1 MLQAVIVAHP
11 NPESFTHS
19 VARAYRDAAEAR
31 GGRVVFR
38 DLYAMSFD
46 PCLKRSEL
54 PGADGHGVSPDV
66 ATERELLA
74 EADLFVFVYPF
85 WMNAPPAILKGY
97 IDRVL
102 GFGFGFAPDGHGSGP
117 RLAGK
122 RLLTFSSSGAPTE
135 WVVDTGA
142 LNAVRALFDAHLAK
156 VCGLSVIDH
165 IHFGA
170 IVPNITAA
178 AVERHLDIVR
188 SVSDAI
194 NRDN

>member
-11 NPESFTHS
+11 NPDSFTHS
-19 VARAYRDAAEAR
+19 VARSYRDAAEAR
-31 GGRVVFR
+31 GGRVLLR
-38 DLYAMSFD
+38 DLYGMAFD
-46 PCLKRSEL
+46 PCLKRTEL
-54 PGADGHGVSPDV
+54 PGATDFAVSPDV
-66 ATERELLA
+66 AAERALLS
-74 EADLFVFVYPF
+74 EVDLFVFIYPF

-102 GFGFGFAPDGHGSGP
+102 GFGFGFAPDGNGP
-117 RLAGK
+117 GPQLAGK
-122 RLLTFSSSGAPTE
+122 RMLTFSSSGAPTQ

-142 LNAVRALFDAHLAK
+142 LNAVRALFDAHLAR

-170 IVPNITAA
+170 IAPNITVA

-188 SVSDAI
+188 KVADDV
-194 NRDN
+194 NRGN